1 MEKITVRAADGA
13 SVQMTAQGA
22 HVCSW
27 IPAGG
32 QEQLFLSKTSEWRE
46 GVAIRG
52 GVPVIFPQFGGLGN
66 LPKHGFARTAHWT
79 LQSCSND
86 AQGKG
91 IAVFVLQDNEASR
104 AVWPYAFTAQ
114 LRVTVHADQLNIALD
129 IRNTGTDTLSFTAA
143 LHTYFA
149 VQDIAAARLHG
160 LQHCQYRDSMNGG
173 QLCTETADSL
183 HITAETDRIYLN
195 TPSEL
200 RLQQPQ
206 QVMQIRS
213 EGFADTVVWNP
224 GATGAVK
231 LSDLEPEGHQR
242 MLCVEAAAIGQPVIL
257 AAGQSWCGQQQ
268 LRVLPAAD
276 QN

>member
-66 LPKHGFARTAHWT
+66 LPKHGFARTTQWK
-79 LQSCSND
+79 LESCSND

-114 LRVTVHADQLNIALD
+114 LRVTVYADQLNIALD
-129 IRNTGTDTLSFTAA
+129 IRNTGTDTFSFTAA

-173 QLCTETADSL
+173 QLSTETADSL

>member
-66 LPKHGFARTAHWT
+66 LPKHGFARTTQWT
-79 LQSCSND
+79 LESCSND

-104 AVWPYAFTAQ
+104 TVWPYAFTAQ

-129 IRNTGTDTLSFTAA
+129 IRNTGTDTFSFTAA

>member
-129 IRNTGTDTLSFTAA
+129 IRNTGTDSFSFTAA

-149 VQDIAAARLHG
+149 VQNIAAARLHG

>member
-46 GVAIRG
+46 GIAIRG

-66 LPKHGFARTAHWT
+66 LPKHGFARTTQWK
-79 LQSCSND
+79 LESCSND

-114 LRVTVHADQLNIALD
+114 LRVTVHADQLNIALEVS
-129 IRNTGTDTLSFTAA
+129 NTGTDTFSFTAA

-149 VQDIAAARLHG
+149 VQDIAAARLQG

-173 QLCTETADSL
+173 QLCTETGDSL

-200 RLQQPQ
+200 RLQQTQ
-206 QVMQIRS
+206 QLMQIRS

>member
-46 GVAIRG
+46 GIAIRG

-129 IRNTGTDTLSFTAA
+129 IRNTGTDSFSFTAA

-183 HITAETDRIYLN
+183 QITAETDRIYLN

>member
-129 IRNTGTDTLSFTAA
+129 IRNTGTDTFSFTAA

>member
-13 SVQMTAQGA
+13 SVHIAAQGA

-46 GVAIRG
+46 GAAIRG
-52 GVPVIFPQFGGLGN
+52 GVPVIFPQFGGLGH

-86 AQGKG
+86 AHGKG
-91 IAVFVLQDNEASR
+91 IAVFVLQDNDASR

-114 LRVTVHADQLNIALD
+114 LRVTVHADQLTIALEVS
-129 IRNTGTDTLSFTAA
+129 NTGTETFSFTAA

-149 VQDIAAARLHG
+149 VQDIAAVRLQG

-173 QLCTETADSL
+173 QLCTEIADSL
-183 HITAETDRIYLN
+183 QITAETDRIYLN
-195 TPSEL
+195 TPPEL
-200 RLQQPQ
+200 HLQQPQ
-206 QVMQIRS
+206 QVMRIKAA
-213 EGFADTVVWNP
+213 GFADTVVWNP

-242 MLCVEAAAIGQPVIL
+242 MLCVEAAAIGQPVVL

-268 LRVLPAAD
+268 LQVLPAAD

>member
-129 IRNTGTDTLSFTAA
+129 ICNTGTDTFSFTAA

>member
-66 LPKHGFARTAHWT
+66 LPKHGFARTTQWK
-79 LQSCSND
+79 LESCSND

-129 IRNTGTDTLSFTAA
+129 IRNTGTDSFSFTAA

>member
-22 HVCSW
+22 HICSW

-66 LPKHGFARTAHWT
+66 LPKHGFARTTQWT
-79 LQSCSND
+79 LESCSND

-104 AVWPYAFTAQ
+104 AVWPHAFTAQ
-114 LRVTVHADQLNIALD
+114 LRVTLHADQLNIALD
-129 IRNTGTDTLSFTAA
+129 ICNTGTDTFSFTAA

>member
-66 LPKHGFARTAHWT
+66 LPKHGFARTTQWT
-79 LQSCSND
+79 LESCSND

-129 IRNTGTDTLSFTAA
+129 IRNTGTDSFSFTAA

>member
-114 LRVTVHADQLNIALD
+114 LRVTVYADQLNIALD
-129 IRNTGTDTLSFTAA
+129 IRNTGTDTFSFTAA

>member
-66 LPKHGFARTAHWT
+66 LPKHGFARTTQWK
-79 LQSCSND
+79 LESCSND

-129 IRNTGTDTLSFTAA
+129 IRNTGTDSFSFTAA

-183 HITAETDRIYLN
+183 QITAETDRIYLN

>member
-1 MEKITVRAADGA
+1 MSYTFAQYRESAD
-13 SVQMTAQGA
+13 
-22 HVCSW
+22 
-27 IPAGG
+27 
-32 QEQLFLSKTSEWRE
+32 
-46 GVAIRG
+46 AI
-52 GVPVIFPQFGGLGN
+52 
-66 LPKHGFARTAHWT
+66 
-79 LQSCSND
+79 
-86 AQGKG
+86 
-91 IAVFVLQDNEASR
+91 
-104 AVWPYAFTAQ
+104 
-114 LRVTVHADQLNIALD
+114 
-129 IRNTGTDTLSFTAA
+129 
-143 LHTYFA
+143 
-149 VQDIAAARLHG
+149 AARLHG

>member
-66 LPKHGFARTAHWT
+66 LPKHGFARTTQWK

-129 IRNTGTDTLSFTAA
+129 ICNTGTDTFSFTAA

-160 LQHCQYRDSMNGG
+160 LQHCHYRDSMNGG

>member
-66 LPKHGFARTAHWT
+66 LPKHGFARTTQWT
-79 LQSCSND
+79 LESCSND

>member
-66 LPKHGFARTAHWT
+66 LPKHGFARTTQWK
-79 LQSCSND
+79 LESCSND

-129 IRNTGTDTLSFTAA
+129 IRNTGTDTFSFTAA

-160 LQHCQYRDSMNGG
+160 LQHCHYRDSMNGG

>member
-129 IRNTGTDTLSFTAA
+129 IRNTGTDSFSFTAA

>member
-27 IPAGG
+27 IPTGG

-66 LPKHGFARTAHWT
+66 LPKHGFARTTQWT
-79 LQSCSND
+79 LESCSND

-114 LRVTVHADQLNIALD
+114 LRVTVHADQLNIALEVS
-129 IRNTGTDTLSFTAA
+129 NTGTDTLSFTAA

-268 LRVLPAAD
+268 LRVLPAPD

>member
-79 LQSCSND
+79 LESCSND

-129 IRNTGTDTLSFTAA
+129 IRNTGTDTFSFTAA